1 MAASHFCR
9 LKRRIAWS
17 VVKILPLTPERMP
30 SDLWKP
36 LLLITVVLV
45 LPLVLLA
52 LWGEPFTEQLAHW
65 QEAPPADSVLAAVIV
80 AALASD
86 VFLPIPSGPL
96 CTLAGSALGLW
107 KGTLVGCLGMTA
119 GAIIAYGLA
128 RRWGK
133 PLAVRYS
140 SRERIAELE
149 EACRSHGP
157 WMLAVTRPLP
167 VIAEACALLVGA
179 LQMPWKT
186 FLATTLLC
194 NTALALGYSLLGQQA
209 ATQGWLPA
217 ALCVSIAVPLLA
229 TWVWKRRAC

>member
-1 MAASHFCR
+1 
-9 LKRRIAWS
+9 
-17 VVKILPLTPERMP
+17 MP
-30 SDLWKP
+30 RDLWKP

-52 LWGEPFTEQLAHW
+52 LWGEPFTEQLVRW
-65 QEAPPADSVLAAVIV
+65 QESPPADSVLAAVII

-107 KGTLVGCLGMTA
+107 KGTLVGCLGMTT
-119 GAIIAYGLA
+119 GAVIAYGLA

-140 SRERIAELE
+140 SPERIAELE
-149 EACRSHGP
+149 DACRNHGP

-167 VIAEACALLVGA
+167 VIAEACALLLGA

-186 FLATTLLC
+186 FLVTTFAC
-194 NTALALGYSLLGQQA
+194 NAALALGYSLLGQQA
-209 ATQGWLPA
+209 VSQGWLPA
-217 ALCVSIAVPLLA
+217 AICVSVAFPLLA
-229 TWVWKRRAC
+229 TWGWQQLNQR